1 MDVPPI
7 NPVAFL
13 WITKVIA
20 SRLGTL
26 HVLESLYVYSSRQ
39 FESIQKVSRHLRHLW
54 RVYNVIIFE
63 FLYHFVIFTG
73 LATARV
79 LDCVKPLNFL
89 LEYLVG
95 QNFVRQNCK
104 NFVLVS
110 KILSDEIF
118 CPSKILSNEILSDKV
133 YLKLFIFYSYF
144 KYLLL
149 VQYFDRKIVI
159 LWAPPFKNRP

>member
-63 FLYHFVIFTG
+63 FLYHFVIFKG

-110 KILSDEIF
+110 KILSDEKF
-118 CPSKILSNEILSDKV
+118 FASKILSNILIQKSGKNWTKLSKFRLGVENFVRRNILSV
-133 YLKLFIFYSYF
+133 ENFVRRNF
-144 KYLLL
+144 
-149 VQYFDRKIVI
+149 VR
-159 LWAPPFKNRP
+159 

>member
-110 KILSDEIF
+110 KILSDEKF
-118 CPSKILSNEILSDKV
+118 CPSKILSNISIQKSGKNQTKLSKFRLGVENFVRRNILSV
-133 YLKLFIFYSYF
+133 NNFVRRNF
-144 KYLLL
+144 
-149 VQYFDRKIVI
+149 VR
-159 LWAPPFKNRP
+159 